1 MFHPLAL
8 PLPENAAQGSPN
20 HAKTVFLAEY
30 AAQGSLSQISR
41 QANRAPLGTRQR
53 SALLSKGK
61 PQVTKLRKT
70 NNPNPSEEKRLLA
83 APKALSAPTKCPLRG
98 ISCQK
103 GPSNPAFM
111 TLARRFLPRT
121 QSPCRIQRE
130 LSFAPHFSS
139 FPCLSHSTL
148 PSSAPSLLA
157 LLPPLFHTPHSSPS
171 ASCPLSFVS
180 FALPALQAF
189 HASRAPASEPFALSL
204 SENANRGPDCRE
216 NASVWQ
222 KTPLGGLLQQGMS
235 RSLGHIGKMLSHQ
248 ERKTAGQRI
257 IHRELP
263 RSTQNPSLATRPPGG
278 VFCQMSPAS
287 LQCPSVAHPSTPLG
301 ELFERPLGKLP
312 ERSTWRAF
320 QAICLASLPNDPTV
334 ELPKPFFVFLTS
346 TDKSEYRDATGE
358 FETHIAVAP

>member
-8 PLPENAAQGSPN
+8 PLPENATQGSPN

-111 TLARRFLPRT
+111 TFARRFLPRT

-157 LLPPLFHTPHSSPS
+157 LVLPLFHTPHSSPS
-171 ASCPLSFVS
+171 ASCSPAFRVLRPLPHPVS
-180 FALPALQAF
+180 SAFA
-189 HASRAPASEPFALSL
+189 SFALSL

-216 NASVWQ
+216 NAPVWQ

-263 RSTQNPSLATRPPGG
+263 
-278 VFCQMSPAS
+278 
-287 LQCPSVAHPSTPLG
+287 
-301 ELFERPLGKLP
+301 
-312 ERSTWRAF
+312 
-320 QAICLASLPNDPTV
+320 
-334 ELPKPFFVFLTS
+334 
-346 TDKSEYRDATGE
+346 
-358 FETHIAVAP
+358 

>member
-70 NNPNPSEEKRLLA
+70 NNPNPFEEKRLLA

-157 LLPPLFHTPHSSPS
+157 LVLPLFHTPHSSPS
-171 ASCPLSFVS
+171 ASRFPDFR
-180 FALPALQAF
+180 ALR
-189 HASRAPASEPFALSL
+189 ASRAPASEPFALSL

-222 KTPLGGLLQQGMS
+222 KTPLGGLLQQRMS

-263 RSTQNPSLATRPPGG
+263 
-278 VFCQMSPAS
+278 
-287 LQCPSVAHPSTPLG
+287 
-301 ELFERPLGKLP
+301 
-312 ERSTWRAF
+312 
-320 QAICLASLPNDPTV
+320 
-334 ELPKPFFVFLTS
+334 
-346 TDKSEYRDATGE
+346 
-358 FETHIAVAP
+358 

>member
-1 MFHPLAL
+1 
-8 PLPENAAQGSPN
+8 
-20 HAKTVFLAEY
+20 
-30 AAQGSLSQISR
+30 
-41 QANRAPLGTRQR
+41 
-53 SALLSKGK
+53 
-61 PQVTKLRKT
+61 
-70 NNPNPSEEKRLLA
+70 
-83 APKALSAPTKCPLRG
+83 
-98 ISCQK
+98 
-103 GPSNPAFM
+103 M

-157 LLPPLFHTPHSSPS
+157 LVLPLFHTPHSSPS
-171 ASCPLSFVS
+171 ASRFPDFR
-180 FALPALQAF
+180 AF
-189 HASRAPASEPFALSL
+189 RASRAPASEPFALSL
-204 SENANRGPDCRE
+204 SENAARGPNCKE
-216 NASVWQ
+216 NVPVWQ

-320 QAICLASLPNDPTV
+320 QAICSASLPNDPTV
-334 ELPKPFFVFLTS
+334 ELPKPFFVLLAS
-346 TDKSEYRDATGE
+346 TDKPECRDGTGE
-358 FETHIAVAP
+358 FETHIAVAHDACPHRPADEPSSATLTNRHRPRQRPAISHTDDPSPFSRKLRARFPCAWQKPNT